1 LTFGFAF
8 FSFLANIFFQN
19 PIVFDYLNVEEYLF
33 FTPLIY
39 IVCSANNG
47 IFLKKI
53 IRFTSKWSIFLFLI
67 SVVIFLNRGYE
78 FSLVP
83 NVLYRFN
90 LEVKGNLFGP
100 IILLGFFPVTLFS
113 LVINKSFKINFS
125 CLFLVLGILF
135 ILYFGYLTLTR
146 SLVFVLFY
154 FVSFILLYTNKYF
167 RLIIYP
173 IVLSSIYW
181 LVNLVISL
189 RVEEQDFSSGRNDEL
204 IEFYNYLDS
213 NQIFYFVPKLFGFTK
228 KSLNNDFIGS
238 QKMMHSGFF
247 HLVLQFGFII
257 SIIIFGFLVYSVVKY
272 YINNQRFEFICL
284 LNFLLVSFIG
294 TLWFSEVDMI
304 LLFSI
309 IGAKGVSF
317 K

>member
-1 LTFGFAF
+1 MSNLNYIRNKLYYYDVILIYLVLLVRVRYVNGASLFSLIIFSFLAYNCRKKFSLFEVIIFYLTFGFAF

-213 NQIFYFVPKLFGFTK
+213 NQIFYFV
-228 KSLNNDFIGS
+228 S
-238 QKMMHSGFF
+238 
-247 HLVLQFGFII
+247 
-257 SIIIFGFLVYSVVKY
+257 Y
-272 YINNQRFEFICL
+272 
-284 LNFLLVSFIG
+284 LVSQRH
-294 TLWFSEVDMI
+294 L
-304 LLFSI
+304 
-309 IGAKGVSF
+309 
-317 K
+317 